1 MSIPALRSLVVLGL
15 VSLPC
20 VSALGQGL
28 YWESETSIGTATT
41 PKTSKTWMVPQ
52 KYKVENDGMT
62 IIARL
67 DKETIYMV
75 RPAEKTYSEKT
86 FAEIEATTKAATGAS
101 TAATD
106 ASTAEIEKQLKNMPE
121 AQRKAFE
128 KALGQMK
135 KPKTKVKESPVVVT
149 KTTEMKKIC
158 GYSTTKCVAT
168 QDGKT
173 ILTAWVTKDIP
184 EFETH
189 RKDWQAF
196 SKRMMEM
203 SPAGKGLAEA
213 YLKIDGFPLETQM
226 GDAITVV
233 TKISRSPA
241 TDEDFDVPSGFTKEK
256 APAMPTPKV
265 PKARELPRTPK
276 VKVPA
281 AQPN

>member
-86 FAEIEATTKAATGAS
+86 FAEI
-101 TAATD
+101 
-106 ASTAEIEKQLKNMPE
+106 STAEIEKQLKNMPE